1 MPGVLQR
8 RWRVHNMDRASLL
21 KAVSGL
27 PAEDDDSWTV
37 PEAVLEAVSADAAEA
52 RRHVLTFSAWAR
64 AAISQLPEVPRE
76 EMQATD
82 FSDYYK
88 VVMSRVQ
95 FIYGQATHSHEAE
108 LRFPACRFQ
117 TQLRRRPQFIK
128 DGATCE
134 LGVFDGGPNSA
145 LVGSFEESKAAF
157 CAALRLVGQ
166 RRFEAQSLRA
176 MLECRAPPH
185 ARRVESRVLPSATPP
200 ISTPPPAASP
210 PLRFPPPPMPF
221 TPCPQRA
228 PVCPPLHP
236 LHPPP
241 PRRRAPPHPPG
252 HSTRPR
258 AHAAYMRLATA
269 HGARPGA
276 RATLRVSALWNQQVC
291 PDGGEPA
298 AGE

>member
-210 PLRFPPPPMPF
+210 PLRFPPLP
-221 TPCPQRA
+221 PCPSPLA
-228 PVCPPLHP
+228 PNELRCARRCTPSTPRPPAAA
-236 LHPPP
+236 
-241 PRRRAPPHPPG
+241 PRR
-252 HSTRPR
+252 TPR
-258 AHAAYMRLATA
+258 ATPPDRGPTQPTCGSPLPMGPALGLAQ
-269 HGARPGA
+269 R
-276 RATLRVSALWNQQVC
+276 
-291 PDGGEPA
+291 
-298 AGE
+298 

>member
-1 MPGVLQR
+1 
-8 RWRVHNMDRASLL
+8 MDRASLL

-27 PAEDDDSWTV
+27 PTEDDDSWTV
-37 PEAVLEAVSADAAEA
+37 PEAVLAAVSADAAEA

-64 AAISQLPEVPRE
+64 ATISQLPEVPRE

-134 LGVFDGGPNSA
+134 LGVFDSGPNSA

-166 RRFEAQSLRA
+166 RRFEAQSLWA
-176 MLECRAPPH
+176 MLECRAPAY
-185 ARRVESRVLPSATPP
+185 ARRVESRPYRLRPRPS
-200 ISTPPPAASP
+200 SSR
-210 PLRFPPPPMPF
+210 PLRQGNLHAQAKLPAVE
-221 TPCPQRA
+221 QNHDEA
-228 PVCPPLHP
+228 PAC
-236 LHPPP
+236 
-241 PRRRAPPHPPG
+241 R
-252 HSTRPR
+252 
-258 AHAAYMRLATA
+258 
-269 HGARPGA
+269 
-276 RATLRVSALWNQQVC
+276 C
-291 PDGGEPA
+291 
-298 AGE
+298 